1 MNNLTTIQTIAVY
14 ILPLIL
20 AITLHE
26 AAHAYMAHKYGDD
39 TAKQYGRL
47 SLNPMHHIDI
57 LGTIIFPLF
66 SIVLGGG
73 MIFGWAKPVPI
84 NFARLHNP
92 KKNLFWVALAGPLS
106 NLAMALIWALA
117 FKASIYMDSY
127 FGHPFALMAQAG
139 IGINIS
145 LMILNLLP
153 ILPLDG
159 GRMIFSLLPAKQAQ
173 QYSTTERYGMW
184 IILILLFTNILG
196 AIIQPIYSVI
206 VHLIYSLLLI
216 G

>member
-1 MNNLTTIQTIAVY
+1 MNNLTTVQTVAIY

-106 NLAMALIWALA
+106 NLAMALLWALA
-117 FKASIYMDSY
+117 FKSSIYMDSY

-139 IGINIS
+139 ISINIS

-173 QYSTTERYGMW
+173 QYANTERYGMW

-196 AIIQPIYSVI
+196 SIIQPFYSVI
-206 VHLIYSLLLI
+206 VNFIYSLLFI